1 MGIAKTTYLIS
12 ASAFVGQHVALKSRV
27 FIART
32 QHHNRKPSPRDQPRA
47 HQSRRESRTT
57 SSIGVL
63 DRKREGRDFDEKVV
77 IYKALTTTL
86 HPTHTYM
93 DHLFAGRTAEV
104 EW

>member
-12 ASAFVGQHVALKSRV
+12 VSAFVGQHVALKSRV

-32 QHHNRKPSPRDQPRA
+32 QHHRKPSPRDQPRA

-57 SSIGVL
+57 SSISVL
-63 DRKREGRDFDEKVV
+63 DRKSEGRDFDENGGDLQSAYYYFTSYT
-77 IYKALTTTL
+77 IMA
-86 HPTHTYM
+86 
-93 DHLFAGRTAEV
+93 HLFAGRTAEV